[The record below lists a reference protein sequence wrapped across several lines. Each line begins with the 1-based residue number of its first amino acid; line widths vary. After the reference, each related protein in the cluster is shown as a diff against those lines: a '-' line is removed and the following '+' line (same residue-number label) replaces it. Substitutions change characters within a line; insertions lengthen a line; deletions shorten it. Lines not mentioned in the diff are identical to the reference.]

1 MLLVN
6 NTPLPSA
13 IVPNADDEER
23 IVGLFVAAATF
34 GIAGGRLALEE
45 EQLPLVLVAPPTAVS
60 DAHHTK
66 FGASVGVVGY
76 AYAPSGTAT
85 QSAVR
90 LTVGEV
96 EQTIRVFGTR
106 VWRAGV
112 ADLTATSPLPF
123 DRVPMTWELAY
134 GGSIWRKG
142 SLIKLASGEEAIV
155 PGHDE
160 ACALNLDGIGFYP
173 ERGDA
178 VDQPL
183 PQLEDPEALIKSYR
197 DRPDPV
203 CFAPYPLH
211 GGMRARSLLDG
222 DRLNLERRGL
232 ALSRTAPRTTFDE
245 VPPGTRVVL
254 EGMRPSGAALAFT
267 LPPAPVTADVQVGGV
282 KQRLALHIDAVDID
296 AEQSRVRVVYRALF
310 AYALIQHEE
319 RNLRV
324 EASELLDSL
333 LAPRG

>member
-13 IVPNADDEER
+13 IIANAEDDR
-23 IVGLFVAAATF
+23 MVSLFVAAATF
-34 GIAGGRLALEE
+34 GIAGGRLLLEE
-45 EQLPLVLVAPPTAVS
+45 EQLPLLLVVPPPDVS
-60 DAHHTK
+60 DAYHTK
-66 FGASVGVVGY
+66 AGVSVCATGH
-76 AYAPSGTAT
+76 AYAPSGKA
-85 QSAVR
+85 QRSAVR

-96 EQTIRVFGTR
+96 ERNILVFGTR

-112 ADLTATSPLPF
+112 GDVTPTSPLPF

-134 GGSIWRKG
+134 GGSVWRKG

-160 ACALNLDGIGFYP
+160 ACALNFDGIGFYP
-173 ERGDA
+173 ERVDA

-183 PQLEDPEALIKSYR
+183 PQLEDPAALITSYR

-203 CFAPYPLH
+203 CLAPYPLH

-222 DRLNLERRGL
+222 DRLDFERRGL
-232 ALSRTAPRTTFDE
+232 ALSRAAPRTTFDE
-245 VPPGTRVVL
+245 LPPGTRVVL

-267 LPPAPVTADVQVGGV
+267 IPPAPVTTEVRVGDV
-282 KQRLALHIDAVDID
+282 KQRLSLHVDAVDID
-296 AEQSRVRVVYRALF
+296 AETSRVRIVYRALF

-324 EASELLDSL
+324 EANELLASL
-333 LAPRG
+333 LAPPG